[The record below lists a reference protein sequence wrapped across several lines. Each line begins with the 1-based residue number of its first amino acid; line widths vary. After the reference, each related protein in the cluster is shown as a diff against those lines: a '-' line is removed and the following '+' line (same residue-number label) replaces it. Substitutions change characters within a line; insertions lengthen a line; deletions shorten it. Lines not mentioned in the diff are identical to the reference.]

1 MMKVWRCLLLMLA
14 FVAFGSFAQSVDKI
28 AEVQDQLMLDLTTL
42 ETAHDAEKPFLE
54 DILRR
59 KNQALRKEISSQ
71 LSSDKKQGLD
81 AVLAQQV
88 ELLQHLLSLNEVKI
102 VSMSKDNRSAEGDA
116 KKRLELLIQKRI
128 GMMDDYYQQLS
139 KTLSWSK
146 DRGVDVSAAESQL
159 KTALASRSQYLTN
172 AILYTDTQRQDLERR
187 LSFVSEEEKATIKTE
202 LIRFRERTSVMVAS
216 LEKSISMMVPFGVD
230 VTSYKRIL
238 LATTGDINA

>member
-1 MMKVWRCLLLMLA
+1 MMKDWRCLLLMFTL
-14 FVAFGSFAQSVDKI
+14 VAFGSFAQGVDKI
-28 AEVQDQLMLDLTTL
+28 AEAQDQLMLDLTTL

-59 KNQALRKEISSQ
+59 KNQALREEISSQ
-71 LSSDKKQGLD
+71 LSSDKKAGLD

-102 VSMSKDNRSAEGDA
+102 VSMSKENRSAEGDA

-128 GMMDDYYQQLS
+128 GMMDVYYQQLS

-146 DRGVDVSAAESQL
+146 ERGVDVTAAESQL
-159 KTALASRSQYLTN
+159 KAALLSRSQYLTN

-202 LIRFRERTSVMVAS
+202 LVRFSERTSVMVAS
-216 LEKSISMMVPFGVD
+216 LEKNISMMAV
-230 VTSYKRIL
+230 SYTHL
-238 LATTGDINA
+238 TLPTTPVV